1 MATLRT
7 DYKND
12 ELNIAVN
19 TERQF
24 EEVTN
29 PNGTKSYRDVTDYT
43 QVGDSFD
50 ADLVNSQNAEI
61 NSKAPLDS
69 PAFTGN
75 PTAPTQSQST
85 SDDTIATTS
94 YVKSAFNNF
103 VDPNLRTSGKAADA
117 QATGNRINSVEASIP
132 QIDTSLSFFGQAADA
147 KVVGDNIKELEN
159 ALNKMSQNQGTI
171 QTVWEQGGINY
182 QNGAEFDSATRI
194 RTSLIDVNPGQTILI
209 DNESGLH
216 ISFFYYDN
224 NPSFSSYHD
233 AYSNKQNKIV
243 IPTGIYHIRIS
254 AKYEPTANIVPSVGY
269 SIKIFYVPDTEIFQ
283 YASNPLK
290 VGSATDYGSLIGN
303 RCTLEVDGNG
313 VCTATSTGESSTLRI
328 FIYMLDVS
336 NVKVNGHKL
345 YVRVDGLDTS
355 HITNFTNVSVT
366 AHRTGGAIN
375 VTKTGSEVILEPT
388 ADCNVITLYIN
399 ASATIPQTDY
409 ATFTGLQIIDL
420 TEMFGVGFEPTVEEF
435 KSVYGTTD
443 YDRDVTY
450 LDGITSEERVLATHI
465 SDIALNAIDDVS
477 AEIDEKLSNIEPSS
491 IAGCET
497 VQSFKDNLVD
507 GEVYGSDGTVTE
519 NASWKRTDLY
529 PVNTGDVIE
538 FRNAI
543 YLYAV
548 TFDASST
555 FVATLRGDGTPQTYK
570 YTVPSGVKYIGI
582 NVPKTYEAS
591 FDCLLNGV
599 ELDAEYTIDWLKLPS
614 LTTVKPDNILECT
627 KVVTFRDS
635 LINGETYD
643 TSGNPI
649 TSANWK
655 RSPLYPVNEGDVI
668 SVKNAIYI
676 YAIYYDSNKA
686 FVSYFRGDG
695 TPQNYELTVPSGV
708 GYFAI
713 NVAKSYESVY
723 SCEVNGFE
731 LDAQYRP
738 EWLRSN
744 SIWKNKVYVSHGD
757 SITERDGKNWPSG
770 WPHAGEKARGY
781 QTIFAENVGIKWYT
795 NTGIGGWPMAIYP
808 GRGGIIQ
815 KITAIDDYTPYDLC
829 TIASGTNDFKLNI
842 QLGTKGQI
850 GDTTFDDSVFYG
862 AYRHGIEH
870 MLTSNPKLRI
880 VLMTPIQR
888 DNSGYDVNYTNS
900 AGCKLSDYVN
910 AIKEIG
916 EMYGLPV
923 CDMYANSGIT
933 KLTLSTYTVDGL
945 HPNSEGYE
953 RMGSYLT
960 QFLNGV
966 GL

>member
-1 MATLRT
+1 MALRT

-12 ELNIAVN
+12 ELNTAVN

-29 PNGTKSYRDVTDYT
+29 PNGTKSYRDVTDYS

-50 ADLVNSQNAEI
+50 ADLVNAQNTEI
-61 NSKAPLDS
+61 NAKAPLAS
-69 PAFTGN
+69 PAFTGT

-85 SDDTIATTS
+85 ADDTIATTS

-117 QATGNRINSVEASIP
+117 QATGNRITSVEASIP

-182 QNGAEFDSATRI
+182 QSGAEFDSATRI
-194 RTSLIDVNPGQTILI
+194 RSGFIDVFPGQTILI

-216 ISFFYYDN
+216 VSFFYYDN
-224 NPSFSSYHD
+224 IPSFTSYHD
-233 AYSNKQNKIV
+233 AYSNKQNRIV
-243 IPTGIYHIRIS
+243 IPTGIYRIRIS

-269 SIKIFYVPDTEIFQ
+269 SIKLLGVPDTEIFQ
-283 YASNPLK
+283 FAVNPLK
-290 VGSATDYGSLIGN
+290 VGSATEYGTLIGN
-303 RCTLEVDGNG
+303 RCTLAVDGNG

-328 FIYMLDVS
+328 FIYLLDVS
-336 NVKVNGHKL
+336 NIKVNGHKL
-345 YVRVDGLDTS
+345 YVRIDGLDTS
-355 HITNFTNVSVT
+355 HITNLTSVSVT
-366 AHRTGGAIN
+366 AHRTGGSIN

-388 ADCNVITLYIN
+388 ADCNVITLYFN

-420 TEMFGVGFEPTVEEF
+420 TEMFGVGFEPTAEEF

-450 LDGITSEERVLATHI
+450 LEGITQEERVLANRVLNE
-465 SDIALNAIDDVS
+465 ALSAIDDLSDEV
-477 AEIDEKLSNIEPSS
+477 DEKLSNIDPAS
-491 IAGCET
+491 IAGCNKT
-497 VQSFKDNLVD
+497 DSFKNHLVENEYYSTD
-507 GEVYGSDGTVTE
+507 GSIAEGNT
-519 NASWKRTDLY
+519 WKRTVLY
-529 PVNTGDVIE
+529 PVSVGDTITLKSAV
-538 FRNAI
+538 
-543 YLYAV
+543 YVYAV
-548 TFDASST
+548 MYDATQT
-555 FVATLRGDGTPQTYK
+555 FVSYLRGDGTPQTY
-570 YTVPSGVKYIGI
+570 TFTIPNGVAYIGLNI
-582 NVPKTYEAS
+582 AKAQEANYNA
-591 FDCLLNGV
+591 LLNGV
-599 ELDAEYTIDWLKLPS
+599 ELDAEYVIDWLEIPS
-614 LTTVKPDNILECT
+614 LTTVKPDDIEECT
-627 KVVTFRDS
+627 KVATFRDS
-635 LINGETYD
+635 LINGETYGTD
-643 TSGNPI
+643 GVPI

-668 SVKNAIYI
+668 SIKNAVYI
-676 YAIYYDSNKA
+676 YAIFYDTNKA
-686 FVSYFRGDG
+686 FSAYFRGDG

-713 NVAKSYESVY
+713 NVAKSYEDVY

-808 GRGGIIQ
+808 GRGGIVQ
-815 KITAIDDYTPYDLC
+815 KILAITDYTPYDLC

-842 QLGTKGQI
+842 QLGNKGQI